1 MENPIVK
8 VEHLYHRY
16 TSSRWAIEDIN
27 FQIDEAGVVGLLGS
41 NGAGKSTTMNII
53 CGVMRQTT
61 GEVYIDGINTLKEP
75 VKARKLIGFLPQKP
89 PLYPDLT
96 IDEYLRFCAEIQWM
110 DKKKI
115 KSAIAVAEERCGI
128 THMKDRLLRNLSGGY
143 QQRVGLA
150 QAILHDPKFVVLD
163 EPTNGL
169 DPNQILEVRQLIKD
183 IAVDRTV
190 MLSTHILSEV
200 QATCDY
206 IRMIEEGQV
215 VFAGTVEEFDN
226 YIVPN
231 TIFVS
236 LASAP
241 PVDELK
247 MLSGVEDAVSMGGM
261 DYRVNFSDSRE
272 AITQIVEASV
282 TRNWQLLEIRMEKS
296 SMDSVFAELSAKSK
310 NR

>member
-1 MENPIVK
+1 MENPIVR

-27 FQIDEAGVVGLLGS
+27 FQIDDAGVVGLLGS

-53 CGVMRQTT
+53 CGVMRQTA
-61 GEVYIDGINTLKEP
+61 GEVYIGGINTLKEP

-200 QATCDY
+200 QATCSS
-206 IRMIEEGQV
+206 IKMIEHGRV
-215 VFAGTVEEFDN
+215 VFSGSTEDFDN
-226 YIVPN
+226 YIEPN
-231 TIFVS
+231 TLYLEFDQ
-236 LASAP
+236 LP
-241 PVDELK
+241 EMDELMK
-247 MLSGVEDAVSMGGM
+247 LPGIKRAEALDNHGVRLWYDGERGTIKQVMREAVSRGWDMIEL
-261 DYRVNFSDSRE
+261 RK
-272 AITQIVEASV
+272 
-282 TRNWQLLEIRMEKS
+282 EKS
-296 SMDSVFAELSAKSK
+296 SMEAVFAKLSGK
-310 NR
+310 

>member
-8 VEHLYHRY
+8 VERLYHRY
-16 TSSRWAIEDIN
+16 TASRWAIEDIN
-27 FQIDEAGVVGLLGS
+27 FQISEAGVVGLLGS

-53 CGVMRQTT
+53 CGVLKQTS
-61 GEVYIDGINTLKEP
+61 GEVYINGINTLKEP
-75 VKARKLIGFLPQKP
+75 VKARKMIGFLPQKP

-96 IDEYLRFCAEIQWM
+96 INEYLRFCAEIQWM

-115 KSAIAVAEERCGI
+115 KSAIARAEERCGI

-183 IAVDRTV
+183 IAIDRTV

-200 QATCDY
+200 QATCSS
-206 IRMIEEGQV
+206 IKMIEHGRV
-215 VFAGTVEEFDN
+215 VFSGSTEDFDN
-226 YIVPN
+226 YIEPN
-231 TIFVS
+231 TLYLEFE
-236 LASAP
+236 LP
-241 PVDELK
+241 PTMDELLK
-247 MLSGVEDAVSMGGM
+247 LSGVKRGEVIDNHAIRLWYDGERDTIKQIM
-261 DYRVNFSDSRE
+261 RE
-272 AITQIVEASV
+272 ATSRGWDMIEL
-282 TRNWQLLEIRMEKS
+282 RREKS
-296 SMDSVFAELSAKSK
+296 SMEAVFAKLSGK
-310 NR
+310 

>member
-1 MENPIVK
+1 MENPIVR

-27 FQIDEAGVVGLLGS
+27 FQIDDAGVVGLLGS

-53 CGVMRQTT
+53 CGVMRQTA
-61 GEVYIDGINTLKEP
+61 GEVYIGGINTLKEP

-96 IDEYLRFCAEIQWM
+96 VDEYLHFCAEIQWM

-115 KSAIAVAEERCGI
+115 KSAIAAAEERCGI

-200 QATCDY
+200 QATCSS
-206 IRMIEEGQV
+206 IKMIEHGRV
-215 VFAGTVEEFDN
+215 VFSGSTEDFDN
-226 YIVPN
+226 YIEPN
-231 TIFVS
+231 TLYLEFDQ
-236 LASAP
+236 LP
-241 PVDELK
+241 EMDELMK
-247 MLSGVEDAVSMGGM
+247 LPGIKRAEALDNHGVRLWYDGERGTIKQVMREAVSRGWDMIEL
-261 DYRVNFSDSRE
+261 RK
-272 AITQIVEASV
+272 
-282 TRNWQLLEIRMEKS
+282 EKS
-296 SMDSVFAELSAKSK
+296 SMEAVFAKLSGK
-310 NR
+310 

>member
-1 MENPIVK
+1 MRKTKRRRRGSGTAGIMIIVLAFL
-8 VEHLYHRY
+8 VVM
-16 TSSRWAIEDIN
+16 TV
-27 FQIDEAGVVGLLGS
+27 QICRIRSKDAEYAAKEKELQQQYEEETER
-41 NGAGKSTTMNII
+41 ST
-53 CGVMRQTT
+53 
-61 GEVYIDGINTLKEP
+61 EID
-75 VKARKLIGFLPQKP
+75 
-89 PLYPDLT
+89 DLET
-96 IDEYLRFCAEIQWM
+96 Y
-110 DKKKI
+110 
-115 KSAIAVAEERCGI
+115 
-128 THMKDRLLRNLSGGY
+128 
-143 QQRVGLA
+143 
-150 QAILHDPKFVVLD
+150 
-163 EPTNGL
+163 
-169 DPNQILEVRQLIKD
+169 
-183 IAVDRTV
+183 
-190 MLSTHILSEV
+190 ILSEV

-231 TIFVS
+231 TIFVR

-261 DYRVNFSDSRE
+261 DYRINFSDSRE

-296 SMDSVFAELSAKSK
+296 SMDSVFSELSAKSK

>member
-1 MENPIVK
+1 MENPIVR

-27 FQIDEAGVVGLLGS
+27 FQIDDAGVVGLLGS

-53 CGVMRQTT
+53 CGVMRQTA
-61 GEVYIDGINTLKEP
+61 GEVYIGGINTLKEP

-96 IDEYLRFCAEIQWM
+96 VDEYLRFCAEIQWM

-115 KSAIAVAEERCGI
+115 KSAIAAAEERCGI

-200 QATCDY
+200 QATCSS
-206 IRMIEEGQV
+206 IKMIEHGRV
-215 VFAGTVEEFDN
+215 VFSGSTEDFDN
-226 YIVPN
+226 YIEPN
-231 TIFVS
+231 TLYLEFDQ
-236 LASAP
+236 LP
-241 PVDELK
+241 EMDELMK
-247 MLSGVEDAVSMGGM
+247 LPGIKRAEVLDNHGVRLWYDGERGTIKQVMREAVSRGWDMTEL
-261 DYRVNFSDSRE
+261 RK
-272 AITQIVEASV
+272 
-282 TRNWQLLEIRMEKS
+282 EKS
-296 SMDSVFAELSAKSK
+296 SMEVVFANLSGK
-310 NR
+310 

>member
-1 MENPIVK
+1 MENQIVR

-27 FQIDEAGVVGLLGS
+27 FQIDDAGVVGLLGS

-53 CGVMRQTT
+53 CGVMRQTA
-61 GEVYIDGINTLKEP
+61 GEVYIGGINTLKEP

-96 IDEYLRFCAEIQWM
+96 VDEYLRFCAEIQWM

-115 KSAIAVAEERCGI
+115 KSAIAAAEERCGI

-200 QATCDY
+200 QATCSS
-206 IRMIEEGQV
+206 IKMIEHGRV
-215 VFAGTVEEFDN
+215 VFSGSTEDFDN
-226 YIVPN
+226 YIEPN
-231 TIFVS
+231 TLYLEFDQ
-236 LASAP
+236 LP
-241 PVDELK
+241 EMDELMK
-247 MLSGVEDAVSMGGM
+247 LPGIKRAEALDNHGVRLWYDGERGTIKQVMREAVSRGWDMIEL
-261 DYRVNFSDSRE
+261 RK
-272 AITQIVEASV
+272 
-282 TRNWQLLEIRMEKS
+282 EKS
-296 SMDSVFAELSAKSK
+296 SMEAVFAKLSGK
-310 NR
+310 

>member
-1 MENPIVK
+1 MENPIVR

-27 FQIDEAGVVGLLGS
+27 FQIDDAGVVGLLGS

-53 CGVMRQTT
+53 CGVMRQTA
-61 GEVYIDGINTLKEP
+61 GEAYIGGINTLKEP

-96 IDEYLRFCAEIQWM
+96 VDEYLRFCAEIQWM

-115 KSAIAVAEERCGI
+115 KSAIAAAEERCGI

-200 QATCDY
+200 QATCSS
-206 IRMIEEGQV
+206 IKMIEHGRV
-215 VFAGTVEEFDN
+215 VFSGSTEDFDN
-226 YIVPN
+226 YIEPN
-231 TIFVS
+231 TLYLEFDQ
-236 LASAP
+236 LP
-241 PVDELK
+241 EMDELMK
-247 MLSGVEDAVSMGGM
+247 LPGIKRAEALDNHGVRLWYDGERGTIKQVMREAVSRGWDMIEL
-261 DYRVNFSDSRE
+261 RK
-272 AITQIVEASV
+272 
-282 TRNWQLLEIRMEKS
+282 EKS
-296 SMDSVFAELSAKSK
+296 SMEAVFAKLSGK
-310 NR
+310 

>member
-1 MENPIVK
+1 MEKKEQLYEGKAKKVFATDDANLVIVDYKDDATAFNGEKKGTITGKGVINNVMSNHMFQLLEQQGVPTHFVEQLSERETLVKK
-8 VEHLYHRY
+8 VSIVPLEVIIRNI
-16 TSSRWAIEDIN
+16 S
-27 FQIDEAGVVGLLGS
+27 AGS
-41 NGAGKSTTMNII
+41 FAKRF
-53 CGVMRQTT
+53 GV
-61 GEVYIDGINTLKEP
+61 EEGI
-75 VKARKLIGFLPQKP
+75 VF
-89 PLYPDLT
+89 
-96 IDEYLRFCAEIQWM
+96 
-110 DKKKI
+110 
-115 KSAIAVAEERCGI
+115 
-128 THMKDRLLRNLSGGY
+128 
-143 QQRVGLA
+143 
-150 QAILHDPKFVVLD
+150 D

-169 DPNQILEVRQLIKD
+169 DPNQIVEIRHLIKE
-183 IAVDRTV
+183 IAEERTV
-190 MLSTHILSEV
+190 ILSTHILSEV

>member
-8 VEHLYHRY
+8 VERLYHRY
-16 TSSRWAIEDIN
+16 TTSRWAIEDIN
-27 FQIDEAGVVGLLGS
+27 FQISEAGVVGLLGS

-53 CGVMRQTT
+53 CGVLKQTS
-61 GEVYIDGINTLKEP
+61 GEVYINGINTLKEP
-75 VKARKLIGFLPQKP
+75 VKARKMIGFLPQKP

-96 IDEYLRFCAEIQWM
+96 INEYLRFCAEIQWM

-115 KSAIAVAEERCGI
+115 KSAIARAEERCGI

-183 IAVDRTV
+183 IAIDRTV

-200 QATCDY
+200 QASCSS
-206 IRMIEEGQV
+206 IKMIEHGRV
-215 VFAGTVEEFDN
+215 VFSGSTEDFDN
-226 YIVPN
+226 YIEPN
-231 TIFVS
+231 TLYLEFE
-236 LASAP
+236 LP
-241 PVDELK
+241 PTMDELLK
-247 MLSGVEDAVSMGGM
+247 LSGVKRGEVIDNHAIRLWYDGGRDTIKQIM
-261 DYRVNFSDSRE
+261 RE
-272 AITQIVEASV
+272 ATSRGWDMIEL
-282 TRNWQLLEIRMEKS
+282 RREKS
-296 SMDSVFAELSAKSK
+296 SMEAVFAKLSGK
-310 NR
+310 

>member
-1 MENPIVK
+1 MITVENLSFTYRKSKRAVLRDFSLSFESGR
-8 VEHLYHRY
+8 VY
-16 TSSRWAIEDIN
+16 
-27 FQIDEAGVVGLLGS
+27 GLLGK
-41 NGAGKSTTMNII
+41 NGAGKSTLLYLMSGLLTPKN
-53 CGVMRQTT
+53 GKVMFHDTDVRRRLPVTLQDMFLVP
-61 GEVYIDGINTLKEP
+61 EEFELPSVSLVSYIELNSPFYPRFSKEEMI
-75 VKARKLIGFLPQKP
+75 KYLHYFEMDIDI
-89 PLYPDLT
+89 DLGS
-96 IDEYLRFCAEIQWM
+96 LSMGQ
-110 DKKKI
+110 KKKVFM
-115 KSAIAVAEERCGI
+115 SFALA
-128 THMKDRLLRNLSGGY
+128 TNTSLLLM
-143 QQRVGLA
+143 
-150 QAILHDPKFVVLD
+150 D

-169 DPNQILEVRQLIKD
+169 DPNQIVEIRHLIKE
-183 IAVDRTV
+183 IAEERTV
-190 MLSTHILSEV
+190 ILSTHILSEV